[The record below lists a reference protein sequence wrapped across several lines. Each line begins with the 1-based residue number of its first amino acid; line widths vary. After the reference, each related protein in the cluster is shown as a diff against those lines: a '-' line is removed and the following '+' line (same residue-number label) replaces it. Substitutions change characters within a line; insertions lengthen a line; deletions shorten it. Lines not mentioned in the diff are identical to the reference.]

1 MNSSMITML
10 KPSDVAMDQAAL
22 ARLDASVQADI
33 DKGLHFGASL
43 VVARSGKIV
52 HRANLGTVARN
63 RPAASDDRYC
73 LMSMSKAFTAV
84 LVLRAI
90 EAGRFQLDT
99 RVDEV
104 LPGFG
109 VGGKKDATVRQLLA
123 HTAGLPTVLVPPP
136 IPLTAIGDL
145 PRKAKAI
152 KKLKGVY
159 KPGTSCAYTSGTGY
173 DALGQIL
180 VETDSKRRSFN
191 RIAKEDLFDPLGMY
205 NTSFGLPTDDP
216 KRVPVSF
223 TPANQAPTSS
233 LIRHIFDDCMGA
245 DAEFPAGGAFSEID
259 DLLLFTEALIGRSK
273 NGFQLLSPAML
284 DYARQNRTGDL
295 NLEVILPRERFAML
309 RQTLRSASIPQ
320 LFAAFRAARGG
331 EATKNKM
338 PSFPANFTLLGGYV
352 RGRGDYHT
360 PAGRTASPSA
370 MAAVG
375 GASTGWL
382 IDTDRD
388 LTFIFLSAGFI
399 EGLAHPRRLSRLC
412 DLAIAA
418 VRN

>member
-1 MNSSMITML
+1 MNTML
-10 KPSDVAMDQAAL
+10 KPPDVGMDEAAL

-33 DKGLHFGASL
+33 DAGFHFGASL
-43 VVARSGKIV
+43 LVARGGKIV
-52 HRANLGTVARN
+52 HCANLGTVAPN
-63 RPAASDDRYC
+63 RRAASDDRYL

-104 LPGFG
+104 LPGFE

-123 HTAGLPTVLVPPP
+123 HTAGLPTALVPPP
-136 IPLTAIGDL
+136 LPLTAIGDL

-152 KKLKGVY
+152 KKLKAVC
-159 KPGTSCAYTSGTGY
+159 KPGTRCAYTSGTGY

-180 VETDSKRRSFN
+180 VETDPKRRSFN
-191 RIAKEDLFDPLGMY
+191 RIAKEDLFDPLGMHK
-205 NTSFGLPTDDP
+205 TSFGLSIDDP

-223 TPANQAPTSS
+223 TPANEAPTSS
-233 LIRHIFDDCMGA
+233 IIRHILNDRMGTDD
-245 DAEFPAGGAFSEID
+245 EFPAGGAFSEID
-259 DLLLFTEALIGRSK
+259 DLLLFTEALIGRSR
-273 NGFQLLSPAML
+273 NDFQLLSPAML
-284 DYARQNRTGDL
+284 DDARQNHTGDF
-295 NLEVILPRERFAML
+295 NLEAIPPRERFAML
-309 RQTLRSASIPQ
+309 RQTLRSASIFK

-331 EATKNKM
+331 EATKSKM

-375 GASTGWL
+375 GGSTGWL

-388 LTFIFLSAGFI
+388 LTFIFLSAGLI
-399 EGLAHPRRLSRLC
+399 EGLAHPKRLSRLC
-412 DLAIAA
+412 DLVIDA
-418 VRN
+418 VKD

>member
-1 MNSSMITML
+1 MNTAL
-10 KPSDVAMDQAAL
+10 KPYDAGMDEAAL
-22 ARLDASVQADI
+22 TRLDASVQADI
-33 DKGLHFGASL
+33 DAGLHFGASL
-43 VVARSGKIV
+43 LVARGGTIV
-52 HRANLGTVARN
+52 HRANLGTVAPH
-63 RPAASDDRYC
+63 RPAASDDRYL
-73 LMSMSKAFTAV
+73 LMSMAKAFTAV

-90 EAGRFQLDT
+90 ETGRFQLET

-109 VGGKKDATVRQLLA
+109 VGGKKSATVRQLLA

-136 IPLTAIGDL
+136 LPLTAIGDL

-152 KKLKGVY
+152 KKLKAVY
-159 KPGTSCAYTSGTGY
+159 KPGTRCAYTSGTGY

-180 VETDSKRRSFN
+180 VETDPKRRSFN
-191 RIAKEDLFDPLGMY
+191 RIAKEDLFEPLGMH
-205 NTSFGLPTDDP
+205 NTSFGLPSDDP

-233 LIRHIFDDCMGA
+233 IIRHIFNDRMGTNS
-245 DAEFPAGGAFSEID
+245 EFPAAGAFGEID
-259 DLLLFTEALIGRSK
+259 DLLLFTEALIGRRSK
-273 NGFQLLSPAML
+273 NPFRLLSPSMF
-284 DYARQNRTGDL
+284 DHARQNHTGDL
-295 NLEVILPRERFAML
+295 NLEAIPPRERFGML
-309 RQTLRSASIPQ
+309 RQTLGSASIFE

-331 EATKNKM
+331 QATKSKL
-338 PSFPANFTLLGGYV
+338 PPFPGNFTLLGGYV
-352 RGRGDYHT
+352 RGRGDYQN

-370 MAAVG
+370 MTAVG

-399 EGLAHPRRLSRLC
+399 EGLAHPQRLSRLC

-418 VRN
+418 VRD

>member
-1 MNSSMITML
+1 MITTL
-10 KPSDVAMDQAAL
+10 KPSDAGMDEAAL
-22 ARLDASVQADI
+22 ARLDAAVQADI
-33 DKGLHFGASL
+33 DAGLHFGASL
-43 VVARSGKIV
+43 LVARGGKIA
-52 HRANLGTVARN
+52 HRANLGTVAPN
-63 RPAASDDRYC
+63 RPAASDDRYL

-109 VGGKKDATVRQLLA
+109 VRGKKEATVQQLLC
-123 HTAGLPTVLVPPP
+123 HTAGLPTVPVPPP
-136 IPLTAIGDL
+136 LPLTAIGDL

-152 KKLKGVY
+152 KRLKAVY
-159 KPGTSCAYTSGTGY
+159 KPGTRCAYTSGTGY
-173 DALGQIL
+173 DALGQVL
-180 VETDSKRRSFN
+180 VETDPKRRSFN
-191 RIAKEDLFDPLGMY
+191 RIAKEDLFDPLGMH
-205 NTSFGLPTDDP
+205 NTSFGLRNDDP

-223 TPANQAPTSS
+223 TPANEGPTSS
-233 LIRHIFDDCMGA
+233 LIRHMFDDCMGT

-273 NGFQLLSPAML
+273 NGFRLLSPAMF
-284 DYARQNRTGDL
+284 DHARQNHTGDL
-295 NLEVILPRERFAML
+295 NLEAIPPRERLAML
-309 RQTLRSASIPQ
+309 RQVLGSGSIFQ
-320 LFAAFRAARGG
+320 LVAAARAARGG
-331 EATKNKM
+331 KATENKF
-338 PSFPANFTLLGGYV
+338 PPFPANFTLLGGYV

-370 MAAVG
+370 LAAVG
-375 GASTGWL
+375 GATTGWL

-388 LTFIFLSAGFI
+388 LTFIFLSAGFV
-399 EGLAHPRRLSRLC
+399 EGLAHPERLSRLC

-418 VRN
+418 IRD

>member
-1 MNSSMITML
+1 
-10 KPSDVAMDQAAL
+10 MDEVAL

-33 DKGLHFGASL
+33 DAGRHFGASL
-43 VVARSGKIV
+43 LVARGGKIV
-52 HRANLGTVARN
+52 HRANLGAVAPN
-63 RPAASDDRYC
+63 RPSANDDRYL

-123 HTAGLPTVLVPPP
+123 HTAGLPTALVPPP
-136 IPLTAIGDL
+136 LPLTATGDL
-145 PRKAKAI
+145 PGKAKAI
-152 KKLKGVY
+152 KKLNAVY
-159 KPGTSCAYTSGTGY
+159 QPGTRCAYTSGTGY

-180 VETDSKRRSFN
+180 VETDPKHRSFN
-191 RIAKEDLFDPLGMY
+191 RIAKEDLFDPLGMH
-205 NTSFGLPTDDP
+205 NTSFGLSTDDP

-223 TPANQAPTSS
+223 TPANEAPTSS
-233 LIRHIFDDCMGA
+233 IIKHIFDDCMGT

-273 NGFQLLSPAML
+273 NGFQLLSPAMF
-284 DYARQNRTGDL
+284 DHARQNHTGDF
-295 NLEVILPRERFAML
+295 NLEALQPKERFAML
-309 RQTLRSASIPQ
+309 RQTLGSASISQ

-331 EATKNKM
+331 QATKNKF
-338 PSFPANFTLLGGYV
+338 PPFPANFTLLGGYV
-352 RGRGDYHT
+352 RGRGEYHT

-375 GASTGWL
+375 GGSTGWL

-399 EGLAHPRRLSRLC
+399 EGLAHPKRLSRLC

-418 VRN
+418 VRNSNQAGTDRYHVA